1 MQQGLPASLAGNP
14 SHRGDIMTATPEVY
28 VRQLTKS
35 YGPVRVLDRV
45 DLAIAPGEIH
55 AILGENGA
63 GKSTLLKILGGAI
76 TADSG
81 ELMLDDRVVEIATP
95 RDAIDHGIILISQEL
110 ALVPHRS
117 VLENVML
124 GRWAQ
129 RGGFV
134 DTRADLE
141 QFRVLNERTGFELDP
156 DTRVGDLPIGR
167 QQQVEIL
174 KALAR
179 GARVLCMDEP
189 TAVLNEAEKEQLL
202 RVVREIAAAGTTIVI
217 VSHFLDEVLSLA
229 HRVTVLRD
237 GKLIETGPVE
247 KYTPES
253 LVTLMVGREVDP
265 LNDDPSPVDPAAE
278 VVLSLEGFGTA
289 VVRDVDLE
297 VRRGEIVGIAGL
309 VGSGRSDL
317 LLGVF
322 GADRRR
328 SGTVRVRGEQLPANS
343 IRAAIDIGVA
353 LVPESRK
360 DQGLVLGRSVLENV
374 ALVTL
379 ARRAVLGWVQ
389 RRRERAVV
397 DEVARDVDLR
407 GYRAGTSMSDL
418 SGGNQQKA
426 LFAKWLID
434 PPVLLMVDE
443 PTRGIDIA
451 AKARIHGLL
460 RGLAE
465 RGTAVLVVS
474 SELDEVI
481 RLSHRVLV
489 MRHGRI
495 VDEFDR
501 SARPDD
507 IITSAFTK

>member
-1 MQQGLPASLAGNP
+1 MSVTTRAQVTQHPAPA
-14 SHRGDIMTATPEVY
+14 PEISVHG
-28 VRQLTKS
+28 LTKR
-35 YGPVRVLDRV
+35 YGPVTVLDAV
-45 DLAIAPGEIH
+45 DLTIAPGEIH

-63 GKSTLLKILGGAI
+63 GKSTLLKIVGGAI
-76 TADSG
+76 AADGG
-81 ELMLDDRVVEIATP
+81 ELRLDGDPVRIGSP
-95 RDAIDHGIILISQEL
+95 RDAIDHGITLISQEL
-110 ALVPHRS
+110 ALVPGRS

-129 RGGFV
+129 RGGFA
-134 DTRADLE
+134 TPGADLDVFHE
-141 QFRVLNERTGFELDP
+141 LLERTGFDLDP
-156 DTRVGDLPIGR
+156 DTPVGDLPIGR

-202 RVVREIAAAGTTIVI
+202 RVVRDIAAAGTTIVI
-217 VSHFLDEVLSLA
+217 VSHFLDEVLALA
-229 HRVTVLRD
+229 NRVTVLRD
-237 GKLIETGPVE
+237 GHLIETADAAAH
-247 KYTPES
+247 TPAT
-253 LVTLMVGREVDP
+253 LVSLMVGREVDP
-265 LNDDPSPVDPAAE
+265 LDEDPRPVADDAE
-278 VVLSLEGFGTA
+278 TVLRIAGLRTA
-289 VVRDVDLE
+289 VVRDIDLE

-317 LLGVF
+317 LLTVF
-322 GADRRR
+322 GSDRRR
-328 SGTVRVRGEQLPANS
+328 GGSVEILGRELPSGSIAAA
-343 IRAAIDIGVA
+343 IRAGVA

-360 DQGLVLGRSVLENV
+360 DQGLVLGRSVGENI
-374 ALVTL
+374 ALATL
-379 ARRAVLGWVQ
+379 AHRSVLGWVQ
-389 RRRERAVV
+389 RRRERAAVAAIA
-397 DEVARDVDLR
+397 DEVDLR
-407 GYRAGTSMSDL
+407 GGRGGSTIADL

-434 PPVLLMVDE
+434 PPELLMVDE

-460 RGLAE
+460 RTLAE
-465 RGTAVLVVS
+465 RGAAVLVVS

-481 RLSHRVLV
+481 RLSHRVVV

-501 SARPDD
+501 SASPDD
-507 IITSAFTK
+507 IITSAFMK